1 MLPPPGASGSPIAAK
16 DSFDV
21 PVFTRWSGPDLKPA
35 RRPMPSRVASV
46 WRPWPGDGSQIP
58 ASGDYLVT
66 TTWRDVLD
74 AALSVG
80 RDPTAW
86 LTAVPALAWSE
97 IVARRSPLVAYLCRS
112 EILSAGTLARHIV
125 EPNVIYTS
133 GTEDTAQ
140 SAFGY
145 RIGMTMAE
153 WACRGLMGLGPTL
166 HAEARAPLGHGP
178 AWTPSLGLPDLIG
191 YHPATGLPWIVEAKG
206 GRRLGLPRLREGA
219 AQLCRP
225 DLMTGPHVK
234 VLCGTSLTDR
244 LFMTI
249 DVENHDPGMSLQPG
263 QAEAAETDRILMLAQ
278 SRMLTYFSLRAL
290 PTDSLRVL
298 PIGPGVED
306 RRSRRGSAA
315 TVTLLEDD
323 ESTQVERR
331 RARQDPSYLQR
342 PGEHRLDMLTG
353 AVPGTDLVLGMSRR
367 LYAAC
372 EELALQQ
379 EQIAVMVDQE
389 IPRPRRDQADD
400 VADQINAARRQ
411 LLYQE
416 VGRSEARYRTREAFE
431 SAQSRNWWSLIDRP
445 ARLTPEPEQNVLE
458 AATEDT
464 YLALDARTAELAMPR
479 EV

>member
-1 MLPPPGASGSPIAAK
+1 M
-16 DSFDV
+16 
-21 PVFTRWSGPDLKPA
+21 PVFVRWSGPNLEPL
-35 RRPMPSRVASV
+35 RRPMPSRVAGASHS
-46 WRPWPGDGSQIP
+46 WPGGHEQIP
-58 ASGDYLVT
+58 AGGEYRVP

-112 EILSAGTLARHIV
+112 EILSAGSVPRHIV

-166 HAEARAPLGHGP
+166 HAEARAPVGHGP
-178 AWTPSLGLPDLIG
+178 TWTPSLGLPDLIG

-206 GRRLGLPRLREGA
+206 GRRLGQPRLREGA
-219 AQLCRP
+219 AQLCRSG
-225 DLMTGPHVK
+225 LMTGPHVK

-249 DVENHDPGMSLQPG
+249 DVENHDPAMPPWPE
-263 QAEAAETDRILMLAQ
+263 QAAAAETDRILMLAQ

-290 PTDSLRVL
+290 PTESLRIL
-298 PIGPGVED
+298 PIGPGVES
-306 RRSRRGSAA
+306 RRSQRGGAA
-315 TVTLLEDD
+315 TVTLLEED

-331 RARQDPSYLQR
+331 AARQDPSYLQR
-342 PGEHRLDMLTG
+342 PDEHRLDMLTG

-372 EELALQQ
+372 EELARLQ

-389 IPRPRRDQADD
+389 IPRPDRDEADD
-400 VADQINAARRQ
+400 VADRINAARRQ

-416 VGRSEARYRTREAFE
+416 VDRSEARSRTREAFE
-431 SAQSRNWWSLIDRP
+431 SAQSRNWRSLIDRS

-464 YLALDARTAELAMPR
+464 YLAVDARTAELAMSR
-479 EV
+479 R